1 MKTYTAAYAKRKAE
15 AFQQKHFTS
24 CISIFFLDKRT
35 YRLFVFQGDRR
46 VLAESGR
53 LPQLEK
59 AKNDALDKYLDAA
72 LLEMVV
78 ESGDVWLGGAN
89 G

>member
-1 MKTYTAAYAKRKAE
+1 MKIYAAAYAKKKAK
-15 AFQQKHFTS
+15 AFQKKYFTS
-24 CISIFFLDKRT
+24 CTSIFFLDKRT
-35 YRLFVFQGDRR
+35 YRLFVFHGDRR

-59 AKNDALDKYLDAA
+59 AKNEALDTYLDAA